1 MRGDSRYIKELSQN
15 EDEQIKK
22 LNAIVQHAVEEET
35 LLTSK
40 LNAMG
45 EQEVRSYGEKLAD
58 SVASFGGSWKFII
71 IFAIILF
78 VWILVN
84 SLALGSKA
92 FDPYPYILMNLILS
106 CVAALQAPVIMMS
119 QNRRESKDRKRA
131 ENDYLINLKS
141 EIEIRNLHQ
150 KMDLSMVDQ
159 FKHLCEIQARQLNM
173 LQQLEKQLDELKTQI
188 HKNSGD
194 A

>member
-1 MRGDSRYIKELSQN
+1 MKQNDRYIKELSLNQ
-15 EDEQIKK
+15 DEQFKK
-22 LNAIVQHAVEEET
+22 LNVIVQNAVEEET

-40 LNAMG
+40 LNDIDD
-45 EQEVRSYGEKLAD
+45 EETRSYGDRLAD
-58 SVASFGGSWKFII
+58 SVATFGGSWKFII
-71 IFAIILF
+71 IFMIILF
-78 VWILVN
+78 GWIITN
-84 SLALGSKA
+84 SVILYKHA

-119 QNRRESKDRKRA
+119 QNRKESKDRKRA

-150 KMDLSMVDQ
+150 KMDLSLVDQ
-159 FKHLCEIQARQLNM
+159 FKHLCDIQAKQLTM
-173 LQQLEKQLDELKTQI
+173 LQQLEKRMDEIKAKMN
-188 HKNSGD
+188 HG